1 MSRPIVLILGSSGF
15 IGQAI
20 QRELNAKYDLISVD
34 LNPNAFNEA
43 SSIAHHIV
51 DQGNPDQVERLLTA
65 LKPYADQLAGVIH
78 LTAYYDF
85 RNKAD
90 KRYTQLEKTFPQLL
104 EGLDA
109 LLPAGRP
116 ILHSSSMAAMEPTEP
131 GCPLLASS
139 PRIGSWAYPQH
150 KLRMER
156 IIESLDLN
164 RPMAE
169 LVLAGVY
176 SDRAEL
182 VPLYQQIERI
192 RRLRPEALFLPG
204 KADRGLTYVHVEDVA
219 DAFAKA
225 LIKLRDQP
233 RVHRLLIGERSA
245 VTYRDIHQRASHAF
259 HGYHMPLIW
268 VPRWLATVGAGVL
281 GWLGDRVGVRRFLR
295 AWMVRYAGEHFEFD
309 LAPTES
315 SIGWR
320 PRTSLSERLPAI
332 LRFAKDHPKEWL
344 AVNRARPW

>member
-65 LKPYADQLAGVIH
+65 LKPYAAQLAGVIH

-90 KRYTQLEKTFPQLL
+90 KRYTQLEETFPQLL

-131 GCPLLASS
+131 GSPLLAVA
-139 PRIGSWAYPQH
+139 P
-150 KLRMER
+150 
-156 IIESLDLN
+156 
-164 RPMAE
+164 E
-169 LVLAGVY
+169 LEV
-176 SDRAEL
+176 
-182 VPLYQQIERI
+182 
-192 RRLRPEALFLPG
+192 
-204 KADRGLTYVHVEDVA
+204 GLT
-219 DAFAKA
+219 
-225 LIKLRDQP
+225 RN
-233 RVHRLLIGERSA
+233 
-245 VTYRDIHQRASHAF
+245 
-259 HGYHMPLIW
+259 
-268 VPRWLATVGAGVL
+268 
-281 GWLGDRVGVRRFLR
+281 
-295 AWMVRYAGEHFEFD
+295 
-309 LAPTES
+309 
-315 SIGWR
+315 
-320 PRTSLSERLPAI
+320 TSLEWNASSSLLTSIDQWQSWCSLVCIQTAQSWSPCTSRLSVFVGSI
-332 LRFAKDHPKEWL
+332 QKHCFYR
-344 AVNRARPW
+344 VRPIVD